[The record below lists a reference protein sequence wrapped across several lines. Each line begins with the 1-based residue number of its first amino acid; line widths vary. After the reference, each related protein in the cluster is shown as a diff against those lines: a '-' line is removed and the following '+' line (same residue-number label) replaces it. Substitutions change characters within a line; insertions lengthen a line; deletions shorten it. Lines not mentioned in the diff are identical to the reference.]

1 MKNWLSGCLMATV
14 TLFYSCGGAKKQ
26 KEGNMNGSGE
36 QWVNMLGQKDKW
48 HVYNKPSVFSAA
60 WSLKDGV
67 LALSDAEKVNGR
79 IVNGGNMVYDE
90 ELTNFHFKFEWKI
103 TPNGNSGILFLSR
116 EDPKYGQPYETGPE
130 MQILDNDG
138 HPDGKI
144 KKHRAG
150 DLYDLVACSRETVK
164 KVGEWNLA
172 EIKLKD
178 GLLQFYLNGEEVVKT
193 TMWDDSWNQLIA
205 GSKFKT
211 WTDFAKFKTGKI
223 VLQDH
228 DNGVSFRNMMLRK
241 L

>member
-1 MKNWLSGCLMATV
+1 MQNWLSGCLLATV
-14 TLFYSCGGAKKQ
+14 TLFFSCGGTKKQ
-26 KEGNMNGSGE
+26 NEGNMNGSGD
-36 QWVNMLGQKDKW
+36 QWVNMLSQEGKW
-48 HVYNKPSVFSAA
+48 HVYNKPGVFSTA
-60 WSLKDGV
+60 WSIKDGV
-67 LALSDAEKVNGR
+67 LTLSDAEKVNGR

-103 TPNGNSGILFLSR
+103 TPNGNSGILFLSK

-150 DLYDLVACSRETVK
+150 DLYDLVACNRETVK

-193 TMWDDSWNQLIA
+193 TMWDDTWNQLIA

-211 WTDFAKFKTGKI
+211 WADFAKFKTGKI

-228 DNGVSFRNMMLRK
+228 DNGVSFRNMMIRK